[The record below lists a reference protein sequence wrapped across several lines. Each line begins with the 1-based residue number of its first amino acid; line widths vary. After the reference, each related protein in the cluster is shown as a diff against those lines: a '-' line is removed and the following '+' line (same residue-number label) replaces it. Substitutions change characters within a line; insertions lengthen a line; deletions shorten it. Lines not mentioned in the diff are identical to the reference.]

1 MRRPVCGSC
10 PRVYP
15 LLAAAAA
22 WHHLSAEYAGVA
34 DELDTI
40 VETVSTASWQGPTA
54 DRYLT
59 AHPPFLAWLRQVRS
73 AVGIRA
79 AAQQIVGGAYDS
91 ALAVMPTIPELTAD
105 HVAHGTLVATNFFGI
120 NTIPIALNEADYAR
134 IWVQAATVMAGYHT
148 TAGAALAASPTSGS
162 PPPIAKSDGT
172 TDPNDPF
179 GLEALLSKLQRFEGA
194 SNPLELIWPGNPFTA
209 YPPGTDLGGAFSD
222 IWTSFTQGLFLYD
235 PQTLAFAQNP
245 VQWIAAFALAAVQL
259 VTHRNFDL
267 LQLVYNFPQLLAAA
281 VPQPHHADAS
291 RRLARRRDLMQFD
304 TRGPT
309 VITGRG
315 PRRRL

>member
-1 MRRPVCGSC
+1 M
-10 PRVYP
+10 
-15 LLAAAAA
+15 
-22 WHHLSAEYAGVA
+22 
-34 DELDTI
+34 
-40 VETVSTASWQGPTA
+40 ETVSTASWQGPTA

-194 SNPLELIWPGNPFTA
+194 SNPLELIWPGNPS
-209 YPPGTDLGGAFSD
+209 TDNLATTFAAAR
-222 IWTSFTQGLFLYD
+222 TSTWS
-235 PQTLAFAQNP
+235 P
-245 VQWIAAFALAAVQL
+245 VESPTAAVN
-259 VTHRNFDL
+259 R
-267 LQLVYNFPQLLAAA
+267 
-281 VPQPHHADAS
+281 S
-291 RRLARRRDLMQFD
+291 RCSGR
-304 TRGPT
+304 TRSA
-309 VITGRG
+309 
-315 PRRRL
+315 